1 MTKKIELDSGLLSIL
16 KKEAFNNFTVLELR
30 GAYLAISGNKDLQ
43 KIEARRFVY
52 RHILRLEKKGLLQRT
67 YSKNTNKTSYVKTSL
82 FDINLFCVKDQSL
95 DKDVERND
103 DENNSLSKDLLKSLV
118 NKLQNYKVEL
128 LTSIGETDEYK
139 SLCLEYPQL
148 KEQLQESYNS
158 ARENSQIIIG
168 KVKALESFIEQQKQG
183 VQA

>member
-1 MTKKIELDSGLLSIL
+1 MFEI
-16 KKEAFNNFTVLELR
+16 
-30 GAYLAISGNKDLQ
+30 
-43 KIEARRFVY
+43 
-52 RHILRLEKKGLLQRT
+52 
-67 YSKNTNKTSYVKTSL
+67 NTNKTSYVKTSL